1 MIEAR
6 SGRSGIW
13 YWWLAAVYGASCVVG
28 LLLVV
33 APFSPAMATYNG
45 GLAETFWDAGDF
57 PDQARRYHHWAMA
70 VIGSTTAGWAVT
82 NLWILRYAFRPGA
95 RWAHRALLSGLLTW
109 AVLDLAV
116 SLRLGAYVEAAFVL
130 SAALLALVPLVAT
143 RGHFTRAAAA
153 GSAPDTAHV
162 S

>member
-1 MIEAR
+1 
-6 SGRSGIW
+6 
-13 YWWLAAVYGASCVVG
+13 
-28 LLLVV
+28 
-33 APFSPAMATYNG
+33 MATYNR
-45 GLAETFWDAGDF
+45 GLAETFWDTGDF

-95 RWAHRALLSGLLTW
+95 RWAHHALLSGLLTW

-116 SLRLGAYVEAAFVL
+116 SLQLGAYVEAAFVL

-143 RGHFTRAAAA
+143 RGQFTPGA
-153 GSAPDTAHV
+153 GAESAPDT